1 VYVRRSS
8 DYIVDFSL
16 DGKEWEQIRMA
27 ALHERPSVASV
38 SCGLYAC
45 SPKAAGY
52 EAVFSSLSF
61 EPGRL
66 A

>member
-1 VYVRRSS
+1 
-8 DYIVDFSL
+8 
-16 DGKEWEQIRMA
+16 MA
-27 ALHERPSVASV
+27 RLLERDAAQFVA
-38 SCGLYAC
+38 CGLYAC

-52 EAVFSSLSF
+52 EAEFSFLKF